1 MRLAVLHFVEALRGR
16 RVLLWEDNQAV
27 VAILTSLTTHSP
39 LLMRELRLLM
49 QVLDM
54 ADIALRA
61 MYIRSIDNRVADHF
75 SRIARPRD
83 YSIRADVFYEVKKKW
98 GSCTVDAF
106 SSEATAMLLRFWA
119 ERAGGAAEAADAF
132 AQEWRGD
139 QVWAHP
145 PVGALPQLAQFLRE
159 RPALDALVCP
169 CGRASLGSA
178 CSWS

>member
-1 MRLAVLHFVEALRGR
+1 
-16 RVLLWEDNQAV
+16 
-27 VAILTSLTTHSP
+27 
-39 LLMRELRLLM
+39 
-49 QVLDM
+49 M

-83 YSIRADVFYEVKKKW
+83 YSIRADVFYEVQKEW

-106 SSEATAMLLRFWA
+106 SSEATAMLPRFWA

-132 AQEWRGD
+132 AQEWRGER
-139 QVWAHP
+139 VWAHP

-159 RPALDALVCP
+159 RPALEALVCAP
-169 CGRASLGSA
+169 LWEGESWFGLLMELASERRDLPRGSCTRVSFDAPARLESWPMVVFRVSPRA
-178 CSWS
+178 